1 MLAKRK
7 SDGKVIE
14 VKPIFRMDN
23 PSDNQRYYEDG
34 DGQRYLPSDLDF
46 DVEEKSDSD
55 LRISVAKL
63 REVLERYVN
72 EYTYTRMC
80 DDDVNNIINE
90 VKSEL

>member
-1 MLAKRK
+1 MKEKIGFLERCYRGLDKATGRD
-7 SDGKVIE
+7 SH
-14 VKPIFRMDN
+14 PIPIPDT
-23 PSDNQRYYEDG
+23 
-34 DGQRYLPSDLDF
+34 
-46 DVEEKSDSD
+46 D

-63 REVLERYVN
+63 REVLNRYVT